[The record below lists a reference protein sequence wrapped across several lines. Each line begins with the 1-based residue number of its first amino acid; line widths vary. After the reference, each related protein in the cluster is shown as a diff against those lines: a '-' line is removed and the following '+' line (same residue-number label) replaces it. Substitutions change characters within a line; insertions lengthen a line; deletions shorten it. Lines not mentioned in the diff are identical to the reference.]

1 MTMTEHISSVFS
13 LNYSES
19 GNLYSGG
26 GRSQLHVWSE
36 KSQKYTKIKLNDKQ
50 VFGESVKLDDS
61 MVDDVKV
68 TDVIV
73 KTGIME
79 DFSENMEENTENP
92 ENTKNPENPEN
103 TENPENSET
112 PEKRI
117 KLDSKP
123 CDTGFLTTSSGLILK
138 FKFEPK
144 TQKFTCLE
152 KLDLGLHRHP
162 ITLKMLPNGG
172 FCTGTTD
179 GKLILINSSKNGKY
193 MTVQKEITCHQSGVT
208 CIDYRVVLQKCHENG
223 RKRLKKG

>member
-13 LNYSES
+13 LNYSET

-61 MVDDVKV
+61 MIDDVKV

-73 KTGIME
+73 KNGIME
-79 DFSENMEENTENP
+79 NFSGNMEENMENMKNTENP
-92 ENTKNPENPEN
+92 EN
-103 TENPENSET
+103 
-112 PEKRI
+112 PEKRQ
-117 KLDSKP
+117 KLDSNP

-144 TQKFTCLE
+144 TQKFRCLE

-162 ITLKMLPNGG
+162 ITLKMLPNG

-193 MTVQKEITCHQSGVT
+193 MTVQKEITCHQSA
-208 CIDYRVVLQKCHENG
+208 VVACHVIM
-223 RKRLKKG
+223 LS